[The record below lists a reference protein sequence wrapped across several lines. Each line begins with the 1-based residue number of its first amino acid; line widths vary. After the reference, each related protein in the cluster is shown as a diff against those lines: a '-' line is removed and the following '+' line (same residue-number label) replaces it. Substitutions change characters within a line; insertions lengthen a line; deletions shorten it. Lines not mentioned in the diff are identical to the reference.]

1 MVCPE
6 FYGRVSA
13 TYGKVEPAEDER
25 KQAMESFMTK
35 SGEVIKNCIIP

>member
-13 TYGKVEPAEDER
+13 TYGKVEAIEDER
-25 KQAMESFMTK
+25 RQAMESFMAK
-35 SGEVIKNCIIP
+35 SGEVLKNRIIP